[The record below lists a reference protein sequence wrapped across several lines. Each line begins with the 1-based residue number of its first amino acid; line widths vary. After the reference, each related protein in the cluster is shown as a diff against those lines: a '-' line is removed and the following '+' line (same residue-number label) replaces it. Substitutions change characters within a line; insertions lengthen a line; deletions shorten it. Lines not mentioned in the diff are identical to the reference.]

1 MRMLRELREGG
12 GRVCGATPFGLGLIN
27 RGSGCGWGRV
37 GGSLDASSSTQH
49 SSLTHTQTVAS
60 NTLCRSSGADHWAP
74 HVGPRPRQRLDLV
87 HLGRGV
93 RGVRPHLPPPDLPP
107 GPHGRVKL

>member
-1 MRMLRELREGG
+1 MPHPLPNTHR
-12 GRVCGATPFGLGLIN
+12 
-27 RGSGCGWGRV
+27 
-37 GGSLDASSSTQH
+37 
-49 SSLTHTQTVAS
+49 SLTHREWPVTHCV
-60 NTLCRSSGADHWAP
+60 RSSGADHWAP

-107 GPHGRVKL
+107 GPHGRVQL